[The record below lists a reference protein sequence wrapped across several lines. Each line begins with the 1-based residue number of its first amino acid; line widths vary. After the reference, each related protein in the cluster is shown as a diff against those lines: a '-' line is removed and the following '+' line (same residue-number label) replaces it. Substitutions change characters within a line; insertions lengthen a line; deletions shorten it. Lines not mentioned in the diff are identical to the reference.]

1 MLTKVNLCFAKE
13 LWRWVGNVQR
23 GGQGGGC
30 GWQNFFLQLKNWNIQ
45 VDLISILLI
54 WSFSW
59 KPPRLS
65 LHVELRNPKKNLKAV
80 GKKEE
85 GVEKKEEVQRKVEE
99 EELVNKVAQLRA
111 KTSGVLDQIFQ
122 TIKKEENL
130 DKNEEIITRRRE
142 KNFDETKV
150 LMRVG
155 QTRGRGKGSGILEQ
169 VSDKNDGSFLRVT
182 PDL

>member
-1 MLTKVNLCFAKE
+1 M
-13 LWRWVGNVQR
+13 G
-23 GGQGGGC
+23 
-30 GWQNFFLQLKNWNIQ
+30 KN
-45 VDLISILLI
+45 
-54 WSFSW
+54 
-59 KPPRLS
+59 
-65 LHVELRNPKKNLKAV
+65 
-80 GKKEE
+80 EE
-85 GVEKKEEVQRKVEE
+85 GVDKKEEVQRKVEE
-99 EELVNKVAQLRA
+99 EELVNKVAQLRV

-169 VSDKNDGSFLRVT
+169 VSDKNDGSFLRVHSSRAIE
-182 PDL
+182 PSLVHAINFRKEVFHVVHF

>member
-1 MLTKVNLCFAKE
+1 M
-13 LWRWVGNVQR
+13 
-23 GGQGGGC
+23 
-30 GWQNFFLQLKNWNIQ
+30 
-45 VDLISILLI
+45 
-54 WSFSW
+54 
-59 KPPRLS
+59 
-65 LHVELRNPKKNLKAV
+65 KAV

-99 EELVNKVAQLRA
+99 EELVNKVAQLRV

-169 VSDKNDGSFLRVT
+169 VSDKNDGSFLRVA
-182 PDL
+182 PEL

>member
-1 MLTKVNLCFAKE
+1 M
-13 LWRWVGNVQR
+13 
-23 GGQGGGC
+23 
-30 GWQNFFLQLKNWNIQ
+30 
-45 VDLISILLI
+45 
-54 WSFSW
+54 
-59 KPPRLS
+59 
-65 LHVELRNPKKNLKAV
+65 KAV

-85 GVEKKEEVQRKVEE
+85 GVEKKEEVQGKVEE
-99 EELVNKVAQLRA
+99 EELVNRVAQLRV

-155 QTRGRGKGSGILEQ
+155 QTRGKGKGSGILEQ
-169 VSDKNDGSFLRVT
+169 VSDKNDGSFLRVA
-182 PDL
+182 PEH

>member
-1 MLTKVNLCFAKE
+1 M
-13 LWRWVGNVQR
+13 
-23 GGQGGGC
+23 
-30 GWQNFFLQLKNWNIQ
+30 
-45 VDLISILLI
+45 
-54 WSFSW
+54 
-59 KPPRLS
+59 
-65 LHVELRNPKKNLKAV
+65 
-80 GKKEE
+80 
-85 GVEKKEEVQRKVEE
+85 EKKEEVQRKVEK
-99 EELVNKVAQLRA
+99 EELMNKVDRGERVTQLRV

-169 VSDKNDGSFLRVT
+169 VSDKNDGSFLRVA
-182 PDL
+182 PEL

>member
-1 MLTKVNLCFAKE
+1 M
-13 LWRWVGNVQR
+13 
-23 GGQGGGC
+23 
-30 GWQNFFLQLKNWNIQ
+30 
-45 VDLISILLI
+45 
-54 WSFSW
+54 
-59 KPPRLS
+59 
-65 LHVELRNPKKNLKAV
+65 KAV
-80 GKKEE
+80 DKKEE
-85 GVEKKEEVQRKVEE
+85 GVEKKEEVQGKVEE
-99 EELVNKVAQLRA
+99 EELVNKVAQLRV

-169 VSDKNDGSFLRVT
+169 VSDKNDGSFLRVA
-182 PDL
+182 PEL